1 MQIAIHSTQGK
12 FPPLDTKRKHL
23 TFLNFTFIPQ
33 TMRHFQGWSY
43 EKDDKPVNKQFPM
56 QNSKKKKEKLW
67 NSSFLYSCFSLTS
80 VNREH
85 WSYEWRCSTFPLR
98 LKKAKLSWL
107 LIQASVDNAGLINGV
122 TSLFTALSY
131 ITCKAWWWSIIIK
144 LPFSNSLWK
153 EEKL

>member
-1 MQIAIHSTQGK
+1 MFFRIEQIFVWNWKYLERQSWLFISLKAEEIVLQTGFESSLDSADCYTLNSRQIS
-12 FPPLDTKRKHL
+12 DTKRKHL

-33 TMRHFQGWSY
+33 TMHHFQGWSY

-98 LKKAKLSWL
+98 LKKTK
-107 LIQASVDNAGLINGV
+107 
-122 TSLFTALSY
+122 
-131 ITCKAWWWSIIIK
+131 
-144 LPFSNSLWK
+144 
-153 EEKL
+153 